1 MSLESADNLEAAA
14 KDLRL
19 IELNDSDLLNVLTL
33 CCFSS
38 FPHTEDD
45 TIPPFDMNM
54 SDFFSYAY
62 WFKQVFSMIK
72 AGMTEKTI
80 YLISFLNFGNL
91 KNDIVNEY

>member
-1 MSLESADNLEAAA
+1 MFFKKYVEIIYITIKKIMTENYLFGELSKLSFLLSLESANNLEAAA

-19 IELNDSDLLNVLTL
+19 IVLNESDLLNVLTL

-62 WFKQVFSMIK
+62 
-72 AGMTEKTI
+72 
-80 YLISFLNFGNL
+80 
-91 KNDIVNEY
+91 